1 MISRKE
7 IKAIS
12 KSQLNRNGNWK
23 IPVLLTALTT
33 AVSWMNGGNT
43 SIFMSLIFALATSF
57 INIYLVKVCLEIA
70 KGGENQKIEWK
81 DIIISTNTFA
91 KCIFYSVIISLLVMV
106 ISLGLA
112 LIGGTLFISI
122 PLLAGIVW
130 IASLLVGWVFSIYA
144 AFSIFIIIDKDA
156 DILEALKISI
166 SLVRGRFWQVILF
179 SLSFILWYLLALV
192 TFGIAMLWIMPYMT
206 ISFCNYYF
214 AIYRNEY
221 N

>member
-1 MISRKE
+1 MTRRE

-33 AVSWMNGGNT
+33 VVSWMSGGNS
-43 SIFMSLIFALATSF
+43 SIFISLILALATSF

-70 KGGENQKIEWK
+70 KSDKNQKIEWK
-81 DIIISTNTFA
+81 DIIITTNTFM

-106 ISLGLA
+106 MSLGLA
-112 LIGGTLFISI
+112 LIGGSLFFAI
-122 PLLAGIVW
+122 PWLAAIVW

-156 DILEALKISI
+156 DILEALKMSI
-166 SLVRGRFWQVILF
+166 GLVRGRFWQVIVF
-179 SLSFILWYLLALV
+179 SLSFILWYLLGFV
-192 TFGIAMLWIMPYMT
+192 TLGLAMLWVMPYMT

-214 AIYRNEY
+214 AIRDNQY

>member
-1 MISRKE
+1 MMSRKE

-12 KSQLNRNGNWK
+12 KAQLNRNGNWK
-23 IPVLLTALTT
+23 IPVLLTALTMI
-33 AVSWMNGGNT
+33 VSWMSNGNSST
-43 SIFMSLIFALATSF
+43 LMSLVFAIASSF

-70 KGGENQKIEWK
+70 KSEQNQKIEWK
-81 DIIISTNTFA
+81 DTIITTNTFM
-91 KCIFYSVIISLLVMV
+91 KCIFYSIIISLLVMV

-112 LIGGTLFISI
+112 LIGGTLLMSI
-122 PLLAGIVW
+122 PILAAVAW
-130 IASLLVGWVFSIYA
+130 IGSLLVGWVFSIYA

-166 SLVRGRFWQVILF
+166 SLVKGRFWKVIIF
-179 SLSFILWYLLALV
+179 SLSFLLWYLLGMATL
-192 TFGIAMLWIMPYMT
+192 GIAMLWIMPYMT

-214 AIYRNEY
+214 AIYHNEY

>member
-7 IKAIS
+7 IKSIS

-33 AVSWMNGGNT
+33 VVTLMSRGNT
-43 SIFMSLIFALATSF
+43 STLMSLLFALVTSF
-57 INIYLVKVCLEIA
+57 INIYLVKACLEIA
-70 KGGENQKIEWK
+70 KSDENQKIEWK
-81 DIIISTNTFA
+81 DTIISTNTFF

-112 LIGGTLFISI
+112 LIGGSLFISI
-122 PLLAGIVW
+122 PLLAGIIW

-144 AFSIFIIIDKDA
+144 TFSIFIIIDKDA
-156 DILEALKISI
+156 DILEALKLSI
-166 SLVRGRFWQVILF
+166 SLVKGRFWQVIIF
-179 SLSFILWYLLALV
+179 SLSFILWYLLGIV

-206 ISFCNYYF
+206 VSFCNYYF
-214 AIYRNEY
+214 DIDRN
-221 N
+221 